1 MKEIS
6 RNAGSRAW
14 RTSGCWRGPALRV
27 DPRSSRPR
35 QIPGIVEE
43 GAFAVPPVLFHG
55 AWIVTVT
62 APASVCEQSGGFER
76 HAHDAVGVQPAGSAW
91 QAAVVPTWLVVILQY
106 WM

>member
-1 MKEIS
+1 MRASPSLS
-6 RNAGSRAW
+6 RTARAVGV
-14 RTSGCWRGPALRV
+14 RCAM
-27 DPRSSRPR
+27 
-35 QIPGIVEE
+35 
-43 GAFAVPPVLFHG
+43 VLFHG

-91 QAAVVPTWLVVILQY
+91 QAADVPTWLVVLLQY